1 MLMKLTAPLDPTI
14 QDLDQEVID
23 NLVNILARKWG
34 DEDVSFYVQTAAA
47 YAAMRQAQML
57 DHVAIKLLDI
67 EVTLGALDDIRAQ
80 FAEALGWAALD
91 DGGESDG

>member
-1 MLMKLTAPLDPTI
+1 
-14 QDLDQEVID
+14 
-23 NLVNILARKWG
+23 
-34 DEDVSFYVQTAAA
+34 
-47 YAAMRQAQML
+47 ML

-91 DGGESDG
+91 DGGEPD